1 MQGKWVK
8 WNQFVNWWSMIL
20 GRFFYKHLCNFH
32 LSIKQCCAQSPVNTI
47 LWYFQLLS
55 AEVSC
60 NYHQIVSTEDRAK
73 LYFKNEWTLVSTWVR
88 NFWLPFKKE
97 MCFNDPGDISLLH
110 TFVKKGST
118 YVSKLKPEYNR
129 YTGQFIS
136 EFDFNLS

>member
-1 MQGKWVK
+1 
-8 WNQFVNWWSMIL
+8 MIL

-32 LSIKQCCAQSPVNTI
+32 SSIKQCCAQSPVNTI

-110 TFVKKGST
+110 TFVKKGSM
-118 YVSKLKPEYNR
+118 YLNWSQNIIGIQVNLFQSLISISPRYNI
-129 YTGQFIS
+129 FIPQ
-136 EFDFNLS
+136 L